1 VVPQFRPVRIK
12 DIRRETADCISI
24 AFDIPEQWKE
34 EFRFRQ
40 GQNIT
45 IRSNLGDGEIRRT
58 YSICSSPLD
67 EELRVA
73 VKQVL
78 SGRFSTFANQQ
89 LKKGDILEVLPPTG
103 TFSTGLHPSHKKNYV
118 AFAAGSGITPIISII
133 KTTLA
138 IEQNSSFILFLG
150 NKNRHSI
157 IFKETLEALKNKY
170 VARFSVHHI
179 LSREKTEA
187 PLNEGRINAEK
198 CSQFTRVFTLHE
210 TDEFFL
216 CGPEEMIFSVR
227 SFLEAQGIQRQHIH
241 YELFTVPGQERGTV
255 KEKQVPGNDTAA
267 EQTSTVTVKVDGS
280 TRSFLLPY
288 ESFSILDAAL
298 REGADLPYA
307 CKGGVCSSCRA
318 RLTEGS
324 VEMDVNY
331 SLEAEEIEAGFIL
344 TCQSHPRSEKVT
356 VDFDLR

>member
-1 VVPQFRPVRIK
+1 VVPQFRQVKIK
-12 DIRRETADCISI
+12 DIRRETEDCISI
-24 AFDIPEQWKE
+24 SFDIPEQWKE

-45 IRSNLGDGEIRRT
+45 IKSNLGDGEIRRT

-73 VKQVL
+73 VKQVI
-78 SGRFSTFANQQ
+78 SGRFSTFANQK

-103 TFSTGLHPSHKKNYV
+103 AFSTELHPSHKKNYV

-138 IEQNSSFILFLG
+138 VEQNSSFILFLG

-157 IFKETLEALKNKY
+157 IFKEALEALKNTY
-170 VARFSVHHI
+170 IDRFSIHHI

-187 PLNEGRINAEK
+187 PLNQGRIDREK
-198 CSQFTRVFTLHE
+198 CSQLTRVINLRE

-216 CGPEEMIFSVR
+216 CGPEEMIFTVQT
-227 SFLEAQGIQRQHIH
+227 FLEEQGVQRQHIH
-241 YELFTVPGQERGTV
+241 FELFTVPGHEWGPV
-255 KEKQVPGNDTAA
+255 KEKPVAGPRVAN
-267 EQTSTVTVKVDGS
+267 EKISTVTIKVDGS
-280 TRSFLLPY
+280 ARSFSLPY

-344 TCQSHPRSEKVT
+344 TCQSHPRSEKVV

>member
-1 VVPQFRPVRIK
+1 VVPQFRPVSIK
-12 DIRRETADCISI
+12 DIRRETQDCISI
-24 AFDIPEQWKE
+24 SFDIPVQWKE

-45 IRSNLGDGEIRRT
+45 IRFNLGNGELRRT

-67 EELRVA
+67 EELRIA
-73 VKQVL
+73 VKQVT
-78 SGRFSTFANQQ
+78 SGKFSTFANQQ
-89 LKKGDILEVLPPTG
+89 LKEGDILEVLPPTG
-103 TFSTGLHPSHKKNYV
+103 TFSTELHPSHKKNYV

-157 IFKETLEALKNKY
+157 IFKESLEALKNKY
-170 VARFSVHHI
+170 IDRFSVHHI
-179 LSREKTEA
+179 LSREETEA
-187 PLNEGRINAEK
+187 PLNQGRINAEK
-198 CSQFTRVFTLHE
+198 CRQLLKVFNLQAA
-210 TDEFFL
+210 DEFFL
-216 CGPEEMIFSVR
+216 CGPEEMIFTVR
-227 SFLEAQGIQRQHIH
+227 AFLEAQGVQRQHIH
-241 YELFTVPGQERGTV
+241 YELFTVPGHGSGQV
-255 KEKQVPGNDTAA
+255 KEKLVA
-267 EQTSTVTVKVDGS
+267 ETGEETEKTSMVTIRVDGS
-280 TRSFLLPY
+280 SRSFGLPY

-298 REGADLPYA
+298 KEGADLPYA

-318 RLTEGS
+318 KLTEGS

-344 TCQSHPRSEKVT
+344 TCQAHPRSEKVV

>member
-1 VVPQFRPVRIK
+1 VVPQFRPVSIK
-12 DIRRETADCISI
+12 DIRRETQDCISI
-24 AFDIPEQWKE
+24 SFDIPEQWQE

-45 IRSNLGDGEIRRT
+45 IKSNLGDGEIRRT

-67 EELRVA
+67 EELRIA
-73 VKQVL
+73 VKQVM
-78 SGRFSTFANQQ
+78 SGKFSTYANRA
-89 LKKGDILEVLPPTG
+89 LKKGDVLEVLPPTG
-103 TFSTGLHPSHKKNYV
+103 TFSTELHPSHKKSYV

-150 NKNRHSI
+150 NKNRDSI
-157 IFKETLEALKNKY
+157 IFKETLEDLKNKY
-170 VARFSVHHI
+170 IDRFSVHHI
-179 LSREKTEA
+179 LSREETEA
-187 PLNEGRINAEK
+187 PLNQGRINVEK
-198 CSQFTRVFTLHE
+198 CRQLSKVFNLRAA
-210 TDEFFL
+210 DEFFL
-216 CGPEEMIFSVR
+216 CGPEEMIFTVQA
-227 SFLEAQGIQRQHIH
+227 FLSGQGVPHQHIH
-241 YELFTVPGQERGTV
+241 YELFTVPGHGRGQE
-255 KEKQVPGNDTAA
+255 KEKPVPGPGD
-267 EQTSTVTVKVDGS
+267 ESEKTSTVTIKVDGS
-280 TRSFLLPY
+280 SRHFQLPY

-298 REGADLPYA
+298 KEGADLPYA

-318 RLTEGS
+318 KLTEGS

-344 TCQSHPRSEKVT
+344 TCQAHPRSEKVV